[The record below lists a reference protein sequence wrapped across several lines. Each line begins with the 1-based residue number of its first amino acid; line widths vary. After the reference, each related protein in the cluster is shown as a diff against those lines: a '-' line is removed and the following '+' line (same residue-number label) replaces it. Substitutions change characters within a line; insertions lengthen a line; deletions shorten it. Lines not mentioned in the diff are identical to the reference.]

1 MIVGV
6 ICGLWFQTEH
16 YIFRVLLAMYF
27 WKFFF
32 FLNIAWNV
40 FFNKLESIQ
49 KILLKHMMSGFY
61 DRVSISAAID
71 MIIMVSY
78 ITCR

>member
-1 MIVGV
+1 LFFFF
-6 ICGLWFQTEH
+6 C
-16 YIFRVLLAMYF
+16 
-27 WKFFF
+27 KFFF
-32 FLNIAWNV
+32 FFNIAWNV